1 MQVWQPVFDGLLR
14 DQNHSVRF
22 VGTDL
27 RSWVM
32 RGKTNAQHRDADDG
46 AYAKQSGA

>member
-1 MQVWQPVFDGLLR
+1 LLR

-32 RGKTNAQHRDADDG
+32 RGKTNAHHRDADDG